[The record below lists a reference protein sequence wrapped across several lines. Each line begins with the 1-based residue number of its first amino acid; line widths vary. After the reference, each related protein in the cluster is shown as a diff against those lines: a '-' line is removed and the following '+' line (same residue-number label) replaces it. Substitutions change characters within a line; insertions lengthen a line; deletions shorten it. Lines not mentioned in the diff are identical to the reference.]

1 MRLHT
6 TQRRRKPVGNADVTG
21 QSHTS
26 SMMCM
31 AVPSPTTVQQGAFQN
46 SVPFVPLGSSAQ
58 ILGFTSA
65 SMWSAPLQQE
75 GCARTGTGK
84 MQVPSRWLQSAQGG
98 LGEEGEAEGGG
109 GSDVVTVQGER
120 RCFAGTQAAFGW
132 RPRNTSV
139 QACCHL
145 RPSGVLTKRAVCKEQ
160 ELSREA
166 RSAYLG
172 NCLTP
177 TAPLTHFHESRAFWQ
192 NLG

>member
-1 MRLHT
+1 MRVHT

-26 SMMCM
+26 SMICM
-31 AVPSPTTVQQGAFQN
+31 AVPSPTTVQQDVFQN

-65 SMWSAPLQQE
+65 SMWSAPLRQE

-84 MQVPSRWLQSAQGG
+84 MQVSWRQPQSAQGG

-120 RCFAGTQAAFGW
+120 RCSAGTQVASGW
-132 RPRNTSV
+132 RSRNMSV
-139 QACCHL
+139 QPCCHL
-145 RPSGVLTKRAVCKEQ
+145 RPYRVLTKSAVCKEQ
-160 ELSREA
+160 ELS
-166 RSAYLG
+166 SSFSS
-172 NCLTP
+172 
-177 TAPLTHFHESRAFWQ
+177 TH
-192 NLG
+192 